1 MNFITISQL
10 RMNQDEWM
18 KCFVL
23 ILLALTSL
31 NFLYLL
37 QINWLIT
44 VAEHN
49 ESIRREYQISL
60 FVLGFHKKW
69 YFRR

>member
-1 MNFITISQL
+1 MNFITMSQL

-18 KCFVL
+18 KFFVL

-31 NFLYLL
+31 NYLNLL

-49 ESIRREYQISL
+49 ESIRREHQISL

>member
-1 MNFITISQL
+1 MNFTTISQL

-31 NFLYLL
+31 NYLNLL

-49 ESIRREYQISL
+49 ESITWEYQISL

>member
-1 MNFITISQL
+1 MNFTTISQL

-49 ESIRREYQISL
+49 ESITREYQISL
-60 FVLGFHKKW
+60 FVLGFHRKW

>member
-1 MNFITISQL
+1 MNFTTISQL

-49 ESIRREYQISL
+49 ESITREHQISL
-60 FVLGFHKKW
+60 FVLSFHKKW